1 MHRGPPHG
9 RHRDVMQARDAGAH
23 EETANKLPTRSHLL
37 LRHNDERDQGREVRA
52 QEPEERGGPVILCWD
67 RQMEGEH
74 AREVHGPDA
83 NSCARDA
90 SHQPS
95 NPRTPASRADALGE
109 IEPGVRA
116 ENGDRNGQSDQ
127 TQIVRTD
134 EYHVLGS
141 HRFVPSAPNRRWR
154 CSLTT
159 LTVSIMWATSTSDFT
174 FARPSHQCHEKY
186 SPAGCQNQNPRPS
199 SSDRSRRAPGG

>member
-1 MHRGPPHG
+1 
-9 RHRDVMQARDAGAH
+9 
-23 EETANKLPTRSHLL
+23 
-37 LRHNDERDQGREVRA
+37 
-52 QEPEERGGPVILCWD
+52 
-67 RQMEGEH
+67 MEGEY

-83 NSCARDA
+83 NGCARDA

-134 EYHVLGS
+134 ENHVLGN
-141 HRFVPSAPNRRWR
+141 HRFVPSHLDP
-154 CSLTT
+154 
-159 LTVSIMWATSTSDFT
+159 TVSPMSRKTLAGGLVS
-174 FARPSHQCHEKY
+174 RP
-186 SPAGCQNQNPRPS
+186 
-199 SSDRSRRAPGG
+199 

>member
-1 MHRGPPHG
+1 
-9 RHRDVMQARDAGAH
+9 
-23 EETANKLPTRSHLL
+23 
-37 LRHNDERDQGREVRA
+37 
-52 QEPEERGGPVILCWD
+52 
-67 RQMEGEH
+67 MEGES

-83 NSCARDA
+83 NGCARGA

-95 NPRTPASRADALGE
+95 KPRAPGSRTDALGE

-134 EYHVLGS
+134 ENHVLGR

-159 LTVSIMWATSTSDFT
+159 LTGSIMWGTSTSPVP

-186 SPAGCQNQNPRPS
+186 S
-199 SSDRSRRAPGG
+199 